1 MADIKRSATGANP
14 DAGGESLASLI
25 GRLGED
31 IVTLLDSKLGL
42 LKLEIKEDVNAY
54 LRGLVSIGVG
64 GIIAAVGFSLLSV
77 AIAFL
82 VSALFEQTLLSQPVR
97 YALGFIITGV
107 IYLVVGAAVIIRAKD
122 RLAKQNLAPER
133 SIKELEK
140 DKQWLKRES

>member
-1 MADIKRSATGANP
+1 MGDSEKSATGANP
-14 DAGGESLASLI
+14 DAGGQSLPSLI

-31 IVTLLDSKLGL
+31 IVTLLETKLGL

-64 GIIAAVGFSLLSV
+64 GIIAVVGFSLLNV

-82 VSALFEQTLLSQPVR
+82 VSTLFEETLLIQPVK

-107 IYLVVGAAVIIRAKD
+107 IYLAIGAAIIIRAKD
-122 RLAKQNLAPER
+122 RLANQNLVPER
-133 SIKELEK
+133 SMKELEK

>member
-1 MADIKRSATGANP
+1 MSEIEKSATRANP
-14 DAGGESLASLI
+14 DTGGESLPSLI

-31 IVTLLDSKLGL
+31 IVTLLDTKLGL

-54 LRGLVSIGVG
+54 VRGRVSTGVG
-64 GIIAAVGFSLLSV
+64 GIIAAVGFSLLNV

-82 VSALFEQTLLSQPVR
+82 VSALFENSLLSQPVK

-107 IYLVVGAAVIIRAKD
+107 ISLVIGAAVIIRAKD

-133 SIKELEK
+133 SIEELEK
-140 DKQWLKRES
+140 DKRWLKRES

>member
-1 MADIKRSATGANP
+1 MGDTKTGATGAKP
-14 DAGGESLASLI
+14 DASGESLASLI

-31 IVTLLDSKLGL
+31 IVTLLDTKLGL

-64 GIIAAVGFSLLSV
+64 GMIAAVGFSLLSV

-82 VSALFEQTLLSQPVR
+82 VSSLFEQTLLSQPVK

-107 IYLVVGAAVIIRAKD
+107 IYLVIGAAVIIRAKD
-122 RLAKQNLAPER
+122 QLAKQNLAPER

>member
-1 MADIKRSATGANP
+1 MGDTKKSATGANP
-14 DAGGESLASLI
+14 DTGGESLPSLI

-31 IVTLLDSKLGL
+31 IVTLLETKLGL

-64 GIIAAVGFSLLSV
+64 GIVAVVGFSLLNV

-82 VSALFEQTLLSQPVR
+82 VSALFEDTLLIQPVK

-107 IYLVVGAAVIIRAKD
+107 IYLVIGAAVIIRAKD

-133 SIKELEK
+133 SIEELEK

>member
-1 MADIKRSATGANP
+1 MGDTKKSATSANP
-14 DAGGESLASLI
+14 DAGGESLPSLI

-31 IVTLLDSKLGL
+31 IVTLLETKLGL
-42 LKLEIKEDVNAY
+42 LKLEIKEDVDAY
-54 LRGLVSIGVG
+54 MRGGASIGVG
-64 GIIAAVGFSLLSV
+64 GIIAVVGFSLLSV

-82 VSALFEQTLLSQPVR
+82 VSALFEQTLLSQPVK

-107 IYLVVGAAVIIRAKD
+107 IYLVIGAAVIMRAKD

>member
-1 MADIKRSATGANP
+1 MGDTKTGATGARP

-107 IYLVVGAAVIIRAKD
+107 IYLVIGAAVIIRAKD
-122 RLAKQNLAPER
+122 QLVKQNLAPER

>member
-1 MADIKRSATGANP
+1 MGDSEKSATGAKP
-14 DAGGESLASLI
+14 DAGGESLPSLI

-54 LRGLVSIGVG
+54 LRGLVSMGVG
-64 GIIAAVGFSLLSV
+64 SISAAVGFSLLSV

-82 VSALFEQTLLSQPVR
+82 VSALFEQTLLSQSVK

-107 IYLVVGAAVIIRAKD
+107 IYLVIGAVVIIRAKD

-133 SIKELEK
+133 SVKEIEK

>member
-1 MADIKRSATGANP
+1 MGDREKSATGANP
-14 DAGGESLASLI
+14 DAGGESLPSLI

-31 IVTLLDSKLGL
+31 IVTLLDTKLGL

-54 LRGLVSIGVG
+54 VRGRVSIGVG
-64 GIIAAVGFSLLSV
+64 GIIAAVGFSLLNV

-82 VSALFEQTLLSQPVR
+82 VSTLFEKTLLSQPVK

-107 IYLVVGAAVIIRAKD
+107 IYLVSGAAVIIRAKD
-122 RLAKQNLAPER
+122 RLAKQNLVPER
-133 SIKELEK
+133 SIQELEK

>member
-1 MADIKRSATGANP
+1 MGDSEKSATGANP
-14 DAGGESLASLI
+14 DAGGQSLPSLI

-31 IVTLLDSKLGL
+31 IVTLLETKLGL

-54 LRGLVSIGVG
+54 LHGLVSVGVG

-82 VSALFEQTLLSQPVR
+82 VSALFEETLLSQPVK
-97 YALGFIITGV
+97 YALGFMITGV
-107 IYLVVGAAVIIRAKD
+107 IYLAIGAAVIIRAKD

-133 SIKELEK
+133 SIKELER
-140 DKQWLKRES
+140 DKEWLKRES

>member
-1 MADIKRSATGANP
+1 MGDTKKSATGASP
-14 DAGGESLASLI
+14 DAGSESLASLI

-31 IVTLLDSKLGL
+31 IVTLLETKLGL
-42 LKLEIKEDVNAY
+42 LQLEIKEDVNAY

-64 GIIAAVGFSLLSV
+64 GIMALVGFSLLNV

-82 VSALFEQTLLSQPVR
+82 VSALFEETLLIQPVK
-97 YALGFIITGV
+97 YALGFIIVGV
-107 IYLVVGAAVIIRAKD
+107 IYLIIGVAVIIRAKD
-122 RLAKQNLAPER
+122 RLAEQNLAPER

>member
-1 MADIKRSATGANP
+1 MGDTKKSATGASP

-31 IVTLLDSKLGL
+31 IVTLLETKLGL
-42 LKLEIKEDVNAY
+42 LQLEIKEDVNAY

-64 GIIAAVGFSLLSV
+64 GIMAVVGFSLLNV

-82 VSALFEQTLLSQPVR
+82 VSALFEETVLIQPVK
-97 YALGFIITGV
+97 YALGFIIVGV
-107 IYLVVGAAVIIRAKD
+107 IYLIIGAAVIIRAKD
-122 RLAKQNLAPER
+122 RLAEQNLAPER

-140 DKQWLKRES
+140 DKEWLKRES

>member
-1 MADIKRSATGANP
+1 MRDSEKSATGANP
-14 DAGGESLASLI
+14 DAGGQSLPSLI

-31 IVTLLDSKLGL
+31 IITLLDTKLGL
-42 LKLEIKEDVNAY
+42 LKIEIKEDVNAY

-64 GIIAAVGFSLLSV
+64 GIIAVVGFSLLNV

-82 VSALFEQTLLSQPVR
+82 VSSLFEESLLSQPVK

-107 IYLVVGAAVIIRAKD
+107 IDLVIGAAVIIRAKD

-133 SIKELEK
+133 SIKELKK

>member
-1 MADIKRSATGANP
+1 MGDSEKSAAGANP
-14 DAGGESLASLI
+14 DAGGQSLPSLI

-31 IVTLLDSKLGL
+31 IVTLLETKLGL

-64 GIIAAVGFSLLSV
+64 GIIAAFGLSLLSV

-82 VSALFEQTLLSQPVR
+82 VSSLFEETLLSQSVK

-107 IYLVVGAAVIIRAKD
+107 IYLVIGAAVIIRSKD
-122 RLAKQNLAPER
+122 RLAKENLAPER
-133 SIKELEK
+133 SVEELEK
-140 DKQWLKRES
+140 DKQWLKRQS